1 MDKKRIDEIKEK
13 AFEIRCLTINEIASF
28 GSGHIGGAMSISDL
42 LALLYFDVMNVDP
55 KNPGKEDRDR
65 LVVSKGHAGPA
76 VYASLALK
84 GYFPKEMLSTLN
96 QGGTSLPSHCDMLKT
111 PGVDF
116 TAGSLGQGFSAA
128 AGIACGNRVKGVDAW
143 TFSIIGDGESQ
154 EGQIWEAAEFAGA
167 QKLDRLIAFE
177 DLNGQQLDGYTK
189 DIIPEEA
196 EAVASRWT
204 SFGWDTEVVD
214 GHDVEALKNA
224 IEMAKGIKGK
234 PHMIVMKTK
243 KSYGYIPGEGIKAN
257 HSMPIKKEDAEKAI
271 SALKEREGR

>member
-1 MDKKRIDEIKEK
+1 MDKKKIDEIKEK

-204 SFGWDTEVVD
+204 SFGWDTEIVD

-224 IEMAKGIKGK
+224 IERAKEIKGK

>member
-204 SFGWDTEVVD
+204 SFGWDTEIVD
-214 GHDVEALKNA
+214 GHDVEALKKA
-224 IEMAKGIKGK
+224 SERAKGIKGK
-234 PHMIVMKTK
+234 PDMIVMKTK
-243 KSYGYIPGEGIKAN
+243 KSYGYIPGEGIKAK
-257 HSMPIKKEDAEKAI
+257 HAMPMKKEGAEKAI

>member
-154 EGQIWEAAEFAGA
+154 EHPRRRVHWHGRSGYRPADSRRDHRDPRGRRSSEACRSRRHGPGA
-167 QKLDRLIAFE
+167 
-177 DLNGQQLDGYTK
+177 
-189 DIIPEEA
+189 
-196 EAVASRWT
+196 
-204 SFGWDTEVVD
+204 
-214 GHDVEALKNA
+214 
-224 IEMAKGIKGK
+224 
-234 PHMIVMKTK
+234 
-243 KSYGYIPGEGIKAN
+243 
-257 HSMPIKKEDAEKAI
+257 
-271 SALKEREGR
+271 